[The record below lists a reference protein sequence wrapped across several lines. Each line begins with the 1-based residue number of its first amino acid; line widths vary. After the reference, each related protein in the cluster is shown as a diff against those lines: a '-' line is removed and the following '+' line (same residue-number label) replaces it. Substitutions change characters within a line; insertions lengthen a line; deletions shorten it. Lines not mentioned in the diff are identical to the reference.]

1 MATEPW
7 RPIPADS
14 AYILLTGEVQANISG
29 GLQLGIADFRNSV
42 TVPTDDLARHA
53 WAGWLQRRMCNRR
66 TACPNRPGTRLRAI
80 ATHSTWATG
89 LPAGPGS
96 ERKWGFGAASCARPN
111 RSVPVS
117 LLTAVTALA
126 VLASALP
133 LTLSATSAFLLFPFL
148 RSGHIHLHCAVF
160 LSLLLALSLGFALTG
175 KNKQPLWLCP
185 QPGHPWECLE
195 DLIQISGERPDIARG
210 FRIPP
215 QCRWSGPAR
224 RPAPVAHGAGSSGVA
239 PAPCRP
245 AAPIPPRLT

>member
-1 MATEPW
+1 M
-7 RPIPADS
+7 R
-14 AYILLTGEVQANISG
+14 
-29 GLQLGIADFRNSV
+29 LQLTPHGQLAFQP
-42 TVPTDDLARHA
+42 VPAANANGD
-53 WAGWLQRRMCNRR
+53 
-66 TACPNRPGTRLRAI
+66 
-80 ATHSTWATG
+80 
-89 LPAGPGS
+89 S
-96 ERKWGFGAASCARPN
+96 ERRVAPGPIDQS
-111 RSVPVS
+111 PVS

-126 VLASALP
+126 VLASAVP